1 MLLGSVMPDSAW
13 PCSAGGWRACGWG
26 DGPLACP
33 RWARTSTAATLHKWG
48 ATAKGCALLWVAPSE
63 QQDVLPPVTSHGYG
77 LVRSPHRIPWTLQ
90 PAAIAAETTSEE
102 LSDMQRTGMRSHRPQ
117 T

>member
-1 MLLGSVMPDSAW
+1 MLVDGAHAVGAMPLSVPSLGAHFY
-13 PCSAGGWRACGWG
+13 CSN
-26 DGPLACP
+26 
-33 RWARTSTAATLHKWG
+33 LHKWG